1 MKGFLYN
8 LNLRRCQSMNS
19 DCEENVLLL
28 EDDEGQEHEFN
39 LVYKFMMDD
48 NEYVVLQPV
57 DGDEQV
63 LFKYSQNEDGE
74 DFLYYIEE
82 EEEWEKAVD
91 TYQNML
97 SVEDA

>member
-1 MKGFLYN
+1 
-8 LNLRRCQSMNS
+8 MNS